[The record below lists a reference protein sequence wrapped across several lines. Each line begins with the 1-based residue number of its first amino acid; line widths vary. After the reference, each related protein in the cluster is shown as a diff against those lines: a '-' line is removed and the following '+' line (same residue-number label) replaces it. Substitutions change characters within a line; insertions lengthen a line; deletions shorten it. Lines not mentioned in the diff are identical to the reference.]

1 MPRAQVY
8 TRANQQRLTE
18 ARTRRNVARGVSQ
31 PRTEATNFVNRR
43 IARNEASAAARG
55 GTAGKSGS

>member
-31 PRTEATNFVNRR
+31 PRTEATNYVNRR
-43 IARNEASAAARG
+43 IGRNEASAAARG
-55 GTAGKSGS
+55 GTAGQSGS

>member
-31 PRTEATNFVNRR
+31 PRTEATNYVNRR
-43 IARNEASAAARG
+43 IGRNEARAAARG
-55 GTAGKSGS
+55 GTAGQSGS

>member
-8 TRANQQRLTE
+8 TRQNQQRLVE
-18 ARTRRNVARGVSQ
+18 QRTRRNVASGMSNA
-31 PRTEATNFVNRR
+31 RTEATNFVNRR
-43 IARNEASAAARG
+43 IGQNEARAAARG